1 MMKMIEKTR
10 EGNANPPPQEPTTN
24 SRYVV
29 KHYFAVGGQ
38 ASVSVFHFHFHFKNI
53 YPGIQFS

>member
-10 EGNANPPPQEPTTN
+10 EGNANTPPPQEPTTN
-24 SRYVV
+24 SCCVV

-38 ASVSVFHFHFHFKNI
+38 ASVSVLLFIKKL
-53 YPGIQFS
+53 